1 MDTNVATF
9 LSVVPFLILI
19 EYIREVDLLKRQL
32 LLIYKQLNLTIKLHN
47 YVVMCNRLLDFV
59 YRYLKIYNNF

>member
-47 YVVMCNRLLDFV
+47 YVVMCNWILYTV
-59 YRYLKIYNNF
+59 I